1 MAEKKIVVEVKTNS
15 KEIKVEKITDNV
27 YKIKLTTSPVN
38 GQANKQLIEVLSKY
52 FGVAKSQIEIK
63 SGKTSKTK
71 VLVIYG

>member
-38 GQANKQLIEVLSKY
+38 GQANKQLIEVLAQY
-52 FGVAKSQIEIK
+52 FKVAKSQIEIK
-63 SGKTSKTK
+63 SGQTSKTK
-71 VLVIYG
+71 VVIIYG